1 VEILIAPDSFKESL
15 TAIEVANAIETGWK
29 SVLPETECFKIP
41 VADGGEGTVQS
52 LVDATNGQIVHTEVT
67 GPLGEP
73 VKAFYGILG
82 NQNTAVIEMSAASGL
97 HHVPMAQRNPL
108 ITTTKGTGELILHAL
123 NQKVDKIMI
132 GLGGSATNDAGAG
145 MAKALGYQFL
155 DRRGNEIKEGGL
167 GLIDCHHID
176 GSKVDERL
184 ENIKF
189 EVACDVENPLIGIN
203 GASFVYGPQKGAT
216 TEMIEKLEC
225 SLVHFASIIEKD
237 LGVQVA
243 NVKGAGA
250 AGGMGAGAIAFLNA
264 NLKKGFQLV
273 SEAVSLEKYLE
284 EVELVITGEGKI
296 DGQSIYGKTPVGV
309 ARLAKKYQL
318 PVLVIAGSIGKDYEL
333 VYKHGI
339 DAVFPILPSIC
350 SVEEALQNGRKNIER
365 TASEIAKVWQM
376 ANDKMGKM

>member
-1 VEILIAPDSFKESL
+1 VKVLIAPDSFKESL
-15 TAIEVANAIETGWK
+15 TAKEVANAIETGWK
-29 SVLPETECFKIP
+29 SVLPQTECIKIP
-41 VADGGEGTVQS
+41 MADGGEGTVQS
-52 LVDATNGQIVHTEVT
+52 LVDATNGRLVYTKVT
-67 GPLGEP
+67 GPLGEI
-73 VKAFYGILG
+73 VEAFYGILG
-82 NQNTAVIEMSAASGL
+82 DQNTAIIEMSAASGL
-97 HHVPMAQRNPL
+97 HHVPLTQRNPL
-108 ITTTKGTGELILHAL
+108 ITTTRGTGELILHAI

-155 DRRGNEIKEGGL
+155 DRQGNEIKEGGA

-176 GSKVDERL
+176 ESKVDERIKS
-184 ENIKF
+184 IKF

-216 TEMIEKLEC
+216 NEMIEKLEC

-250 AGGMGAGAIAFLNA
+250 AGGMGAGAIAFLNG

-273 SEAVSLEKYLE
+273 SEAVSLEKCMK

-296 DGQSIYGKTPVGV
+296 DGQSIFGKTPVGV

-318 PVLVIAGSIGKDYEL
+318 PVLVIVGSIGKNYEL
-333 VYKHGI
+333 VYKHGV
-339 DAVFPILPSIC
+339 DAVFPILPSVC
-350 SVEEALQNGRKNIER
+350 SVEEALLNGRQNIER
-365 TASEIAKVWQM
+365 TVSEIAKIWKM
-376 ANDKMGKM
+376 TNNKMGKM